1 MQARKKL
8 IQNKIDLISNQP
20 FLLNSYMEF
29 ILSDIEKYKQNNL
42 LENDFTF
49 FEDND
54 NSENKNSST
63 VSKVN
68 YCFNYKPNCKKLSV
82 NSAYCKKHF
91 DWLFNQKKT
100 DKDLDLFS
108 MFSHEDKKADLSSI
122 KNKKVAR
129 LKRKLIEFC
138 SWMNDVFSYDEPD
151 FEPVSLI
158 KIFIVNYE
166 NTISVPIKIEEIFD
180 SRLKRELL
188 KTTISSDS
196 ILKPNKSFKVAKIKK
211 NAKIKNS
218 IKYNNKWYLPK
229 KIWFK
234 K

>member
-1 MQARKKL
+1 MQTKKKL

-20 FLLNSYMEF
+20 FLLNPYLEF

-54 NSENKNSST
+54 TSENKNAST
-63 VSKVN
+63 GSKVN
-68 YCFNYKPNCKKLSV
+68 YFSNYKPNKKLSV

-91 DWLFNQKKT
+91 DWLFNKEIT
-100 DKDLDLFS
+100 NKDLDLFS
-108 MFSHEDKKADLSSI
+108 MFNQENKKADLSSI

-138 SWMNDVFSYDEPD
+138 SWMNDVFSYEEPD

-180 SRLKRELL
+180 SRLKKELL
-188 KTTISSDS
+188 KTSISSDS
-196 ILKPNKSFKVAKIKK
+196 IMKLSKSVKVNIIQK
-211 NAKIKNS
+211 NAKNKNLT
-218 IKYNNKWYLPK
+218 KKNNKWYLPK